1 MVSLFCP
8 ACSGFSEPHKSW
20 VSTLA
25 YILHTKAQN
34 PTRSLTA
41 EAQFC
46 AEYIWPLW
54 SAHTT
59 NLCQAA
65 NHNGLVENTGASQF
79 CLATFLSLSLS
90 IISVPHCTLCILL
103 PFAVAGAA
111 SWVCRCCWSHWAA
124 AQQLAN
130 PTKLLSCSARVHLS
144 FCLLQ
149 PPVGFCFF

>member
-1 MVSLFCP
+1 MLNIYGH
-8 ACSGFSEPHKSW
+8 SG
-20 VSTLA
+20 
-25 YILHTKAQN
+25 
-34 PTRSLTA
+34 
-41 EAQFC
+41 
-46 AEYIWPLW
+46 
-54 SAHTT
+54 AHTPQT
-59 NLCQAA
+59 CQAA
-65 NHNGLVENTGASQF
+65 NHNGLVGNTGASQF
-79 CLATFLSLSLS
+79 SRLATFLSLSLS

-149 PPVGFCFF
+149 PPVRFWFFLVIIIIILAENLLIQNSAV